1 MAHYTLS
8 LIRDGEAIRQVNRE
22 CGDDLD
28 ALDAALLLCRDHVV
42 EVYAESRFVARIE
55 AGEEPLPFGLA
66 FHHHDPPW
74 GDASTHDDVPAKGGS
89 MTVGRGNVRPPE
101 RFYREVY
108 SEEATCRT

>member
-55 AGEEPLPFGLA
+55 AGEEPLP
-66 FHHHDPPW
+66 
-74 GDASTHDDVPAKGGS
+74 SKGARSG
-89 MTVGRGNVRPPE
+89 
-101 RFYREVY
+101 
-108 SEEATCRT
+108 